1 MGAFPDFYT
10 YLKEKTGG
18 IGAQGSPVAYR
29 YDHSAFVSDA
39 LGDIGQGEMVGWDAT
54 NKRVLRLNR
63 TTANGK
69 FLGVSRENAV
79 GLQKLGNQ
87 AGLINTELSVM
98 TSGVHQLLGTLGET
112 YAHGDKVYEN
122 GSDTTR
128 VTKTQG
134 SNGVQ
139 VGTVFNPLN
148 LTFAGAVRVPILID
162 TFTDV
167 PA

>member
-18 IGAQGSPVAYR
+18 IGAQGSPLAYR
-29 YDHSAFVSDA
+29 YDHSAFVSDN
-39 LGDIGQGEMVGWDAT
+39 LGDIGQGEMVGWDTT
-54 NKRVLRLNR
+54 NNRVLRFNR
-63 TTANGK
+63 SAANGK
-69 FLGVSRENAV
+69 FIGISRENAV

-98 TSGVHQLLGTLGET
+98 TSGIHQLLGTLGET

-128 VTKTQG
+128 VTKTAAG
-134 SNGVQ
+134 GTQ
-139 VGTVFNPLN
+139 VGAIYNPLN
-148 LTFAGAVRVPILID
+148 LTFTGAVRVPVLID
-162 TFTDV
+162 TFTDTQ
-167 PA
+167 A